1 MKRWHRFAIA
11 VAIAALVPAAGGA
24 TYAAFRA
31 TSPNGGD
38 RIEAGSV
45 QLSDN
50 DSGGSML
57 SFSGGYPGHT
67 DTGCIEVTYSGSLDA
82 GVRLYGN
89 TTGTGLDQY
98 LDLKVTRGTY
108 SSNPGFDSC
117 TNFTADATNYIGA
130 GAGVIYNGTL
140 QGYADDYAGGLVDPP
155 SGGAETWTTGEKH
168 VYRIQVTLQNNAAAG
183 KEGGGGGG
191 GARAA
196 RGQERD
202 AGLHVGGAQPVTRTP
217 PFRGRTRALLAGIA
231 AAMLLACG
239 AGAAIAAFSATTT
252 NPGNAFTAAAS
263 FAATS
268 TFTGYGLVDESS
280 NGQPVDAT
288 WPLAFDDSILFTT
301 TAWANAYN
309 ASRYLDFDMSWP
321 APVGR
326 QGRVERQLQDE
337 VRLDRRGGLGQRVLL
352 LRGAARLHRRRARD
366 LRQLGQPG
374 GVQHRRHPDGQHHRH
389 LRPGH
394 EHDDRERPADP
405 RARRRDRRQGVEGR
419 VRDRHGRH
427 HARQL
432 HPVPEH
438 AGGLGRLHSGEHR
451 VGPGHGGRRRDL
463 PDARAGP
470 RGSTLAACSRSPS
483 PRRSRPAPRSP
494 RRASPTRTG
503 P

>member
-140 QGYADDYAGGLVDPP
+140 QGYADDYAGGLVDPTVRRP
-155 SGGAETWTTGEKH
+155 GDLDHGRE
-168 VYRIQVTLQNNAAAG
+168 
-183 KEGGGGGG
+183 
-191 GARAA
+191 ARVQDPGHAPEQ
-196 RGQERD
+196 RGRGGQERD

-217 PFRGRTRALLAGIA
+217 LFRGRTRALLAGIA

-252 NPGNAFTAAAS
+252 NPGNTFTAAAS

-268 TFTGYGLVDESS
+268 TFTGYGA
-280 NGQPVDAT
+280 G
-288 WPLAFDDSILFTT
+288 
-301 TAWANAYN
+301 
-309 ASRYLDFDMSWP
+309 
-321 APVGR
+321 
-326 QGRVERQLQDE
+326 GRVEQRAAGRRHLAAGLR
-337 VRLDRRGGLGQRVLL
+337 RLDPVHDHRLGQRIQREPLPR
-352 LRGAARLHRRRARD
+352 LRHELARSRRAAGSCRA
-366 LRQLGQPG
+366 
-374 GVQHRRHPDGQHHRH
+374 
-389 LRPGH
+389 
-394 EHDDRERPADP
+394 PA
-405 RARRRDRRQGVEGR
+405 
-419 VRDRHGRH
+419 
-427 HARQL
+427 
-432 HPVPEH
+432 
-438 AGGLGRLHSGEHR
+438 SG
-451 VGPGHGGRRRDL
+451 
-463 PDARAGP
+463 
-470 RGSTLAACSRSPS
+470 
-483 PRRSRPAPRSP
+483 
-494 RRASPTRTG
+494 
-503 P
+503 